1 MDNVGDD
8 APDFEGLAGFDF
20 DGLVGGVVGQQVEA
34 AGGGAAETL
43 DGEFAVE
50 NGDNDLVVVGVEG
63 AVYEEEVA
71 GVDASTGHG
80 GACDAQE
87 EAGGGVLDEM
97 LVEIEVGVDPVVGR
111 RGKPSLNRRKM

>member
-1 MDNVGDD
+1 MDDVGDD

-20 DGLVGGVVGQQVEA
+20 DGWVGGVVGQQVEA
-34 AGGGAAETL
+34 AGGGAAETF

-50 NGDNDLVVVGVEG
+50 NGDDDLVVVGVEG

-87 EAGGGVLDEM
+87 EAGGGCWMRCWLRSRWVSIQSSAGE
-97 LVEIEVGVDPVVGR
+97 GNPA
-111 RGKPSLNRRKM
+111 